1 MPVALQDL
9 APRTLHR
16 LSLVP
21 RTSPLL
27 AQVRREV
34 HRASSLLRQLSRSV
48 HASAG
53 KEPLLPH
60 VNLRARVV
68 LPALAAARL
77 DRRRRRLHALI
88 NHRLRDADAAATAL
102 GAKASVRRR
111 VRLGDPAARNKP
123 FIMLDS
129 LKKHLAIFGLRVAA
143 RTRCLVSCCTSLAMT
158 GSLFA
163 SPLPASPSR
172 PQTYLPH
179 RLESSCLSLSPR
191 AYSFRP
197 PSPRRAFEGFDALPD
212 ASTRRT
218 RRGRRRRPSWQR
230 EPRRST

>member
-77 DRRRRRLHALI
+77 DRRRRRLHALV

-111 VRLGDPAARNKP
+111 VRLSDPASRNKP
-123 FIMLDS
+123 FIMLGS
-129 LKKHLAIFGLRVAA
+129 LKTLSYLWLTCGCAYALP
-143 RTRCLVSCCTSLAMT
+143 CELLY
-158 GSLFA
+158 FA
-163 SPLPASPSR
+163 SN
-172 PQTYLPH
+172 
-179 RLESSCLSLSPR
+179 
-191 AYSFRP
+191 
-197 PSPRRAFEGFDALPD
+197 D
-212 ASTRRT
+212 
-218 RRGRRRRPSWQR
+218 W
-230 EPRRST
+230 